1 MAEFNF
7 FKPFIPIK
15 RKRNYKKVFLFIL
28 ILAFIIPVGYYHGR
42 MLVQLNAT
50 NEVVK
55 DLNHFLEDPNN
66 LKIVEEVVKKQDTVD
81 HYLLIRDQLLRS
93 KAQIN
98 SEFQVAAYL
107 LDLINQQMPNE
118 LFLTKM
124 SLDSGTLSIEGYCD
138 SFDTIAQYAYNLRV
152 TGMFS
157 EVMIP
162 TVTKEETFTYFTVEC
177 SIKWEG
183 MDEAK

>member
-7 FKPFIPIK
+7 FKPFIPT
-15 RKRNYKKVFLFIL
+15 RKPRNYKKIVLFVI
-28 ILAFIIPVGYYHGR
+28 ILAFIIPVGYYHGQ

-50 NEVVK
+50 NDVVK
-55 DLNHFLEDPNN
+55 DLNRFLEDPNN
-66 LKIVEEVVKKQDTVD
+66 LKIVEEVVTKQDLVD
-81 HYLLIRDQLLRS
+81 HYLLIRDQLLSS
-93 KAQIN
+93 KIQIN

-107 LDLINQQMPNE
+107 LDLINEQMPNE

-124 SLDSGTLSIEGYCD
+124 SLDSGILSIEGYCD

-183 MDEAK
+183 MDEAE